1 MTDVIAFVIA
11 LGFGFGLSLW
21 LFSTALEKSNN
32 IGDSIGGK
40 SAYKAFAKFTVRRD
54 RMNGADRDC
63 FSTQFAR
70 SFTAKERGPEGEEP
84 VRRLTPEEIARI
96 KGNTADVDIG
106 QLREKRFA
114 MRDTPYEQQG
124 SLDDL
129 HGVFG
134 KVDEE

>member
-21 LFSTALEKSNN
+21 IFSTFLEKSNN
-32 IGDSIGGK
+32 IGDSVGGR
-40 SAYKAFAKFTVRRD
+40 SAYKAYAKFTVPQPKGD
-54 RMNGADRDC
+54 
-63 FSTQFAR
+63 
-70 SFTAKERGPEGEEP
+70 EL
-84 VRRLTPEEIARI
+84 VRRRMPTEIASEQHI
-96 KGNTADVDIG
+96 SVEELD

-134 KVDEE
+134 KIDEE

>member
-21 LFSTALEKSNN
+21 LFSTVLEKSNN

-40 SAYKAFAKFTVRRD
+40 SAYKAFAKFTVKKD
-54 RMNGADRDC
+54 KMSNVDRDC
-63 FSTQFAR
+63 FLHQHARAFA
-70 SFTAKERGPEGEEP
+70 ANERGPEGKDI

-96 KGNTADVDIG
+96 NGNTADVDIG

-134 KVDEE
+134 KIDEE

>member
-21 LFSTALEKSNN
+21 IFSTVLEKSNN
-32 IGDSIGGK
+32 IGDSVGGR
-40 SAYKAFAKFTVRRD
+40 SAYKAYAKFTVRRD
-54 RMNGADRDC
+54 KMSNVDRDC
-63 FSTQFAR
+63 FLHQYARAFA
-70 SFTAKERGPEGEEP
+70 ANERGPEGQDI
-84 VRRLTPEEIARI
+84 VRRLTPEEIARVN
-96 KGNTADVDIG
+96 GVTPDVNLEK
-106 QLREKRFA
+106 LREKRFA

-134 KVDEE
+134 KIDEE

>member
-21 LFSTALEKSNN
+21 IFSTVLEKSNN
-32 IGDSIGGK
+32 IGDSVGGR
-40 SAYKAFAKFTVRRD
+40 SAYKAYAKFTVRRD
-54 RMNGADRDC
+54 KMSNVDRDC
-63 FSTQFAR
+63 FSKQFAR
-70 SFTAKERGPEGEEP
+70 KLTATVPQPKGDEL
-84 VRRLTPEEIARI
+84 VRRRMPTEIASEQHI
-96 KGNTADVDIG
+96 SVEELD

-124 SLDDL
+124 SFDDL

-134 KVDEE
+134 KIDEE